1 MAIPVGTA
9 VGYLDLDYSKFSKKL
24 DTAISE
30 ANGLSM
36 KLSDTLGSGLT
47 TVGNKIAGLGTAL
60 TTGITVPLGLAT
72 GSAIKFGAE
81 FDKGMSNVKAVS
93 GATAEEFEMMR
104 DAAIDWGEKTVY
116 TATEASDALYYMGLA
131 GWNANDSVAAL
142 GPVLNLAA
150 AGNLEL
156 GRTSDIV
163 TDAMTALQI
172 EADGYTN
179 GIANAEHFTNALA
192 SAMSN
197 SNTDVD
203 QLGEAF
209 KYVAPVA
216 GSLGY
221 SIEDL
226 SLALGTMANVGVK
239 GSQAGTGLR
248 QALKNLITPANDAA
262 AALMDELGVSLFD
275 SEGKALSF
283 KEVMDNLRTTFGG
296 VDVDIEKMSD
306 VLENEGEDALLNY
319 VDGLNLTMTQ
329 QEKLQDIVQIFGTR
343 ALPGVLGII
352 NASEEKY
359 NDLANA
365 IYSSDEA
372 FVKHGDDIMTYKEA
386 VEQYGEELINTSD
399 EFEVLGAAAGMAEVQ
414 MDNLQGDWIRFTS
427 ALGTSK
433 IEILD
438 LVNGALRNFVQ
449 KLTDLVKWFNDLGD
463 EQQKNILKWAAII
476 ASIGPVLLVFGKLIT
491 GIGNTI
497 TAISAIGGAMTK
509 LKIGFGMFR
518 SNLAAVS
525 NAARLART
533 GLAGLGAEISPLG
546 AAFGTVTSLPF
557 IAAVAAIVALIAAFK
572 HLMKTN
578 DEFREK
584 IIGIWDGIKAKFDE
598 AGQKILDV
606 INKLGFDFESLSE
619 AMKAAFDWFANAIA
633 PIFLGVFETIS
644 TVIGSIINIVTGL
657 FEIIGGLIIGF
668 RDGDWSTFTQGI
680 VDFFG
685 GIFDIIATPFI
696 LVFNVITEYLTAFG
710 TSWNEIWQGVF
721 NFFEKIGTGI
731 VETVTSF
738 VKGVIER
745 WNNLKT
751 DITVV
756 VTVLKALLEYYWD
769 KIKEN
774 ILFVVEVIYNNVY
787 TIWDNLKQGLII
799 IVTVLRDTIVGVW
812 NFIKNSIISVVT
824 VLRDTIN
831 NIWQAIKDFI
841 VTTVT
846 GLKDTVISL
855 FEILKATVIN
865 IITNVKDTLINTF
878 TTLKESLV
886 TKVTEIK
893 EGIVNV
899 FNGIKEKFAEIGNNI
914 VQGIWNGISSGWA
927 WLTSKVTEVATSLLT
942 AAKTAL
948 GIKSPSRAFRYGV
961 GKWIPPG
968 IVEGVE
974 DAMPKAIDEIQ
985 SVFDKGLS
993 QISGEVEI
1001 GNPLFG
1007 LVDTIKTVLN
1017 ETTIWFESIEERL
1030 YAIVDNMKTDLMNL
1044 IELGQVTINSDGTLS
1059 GLVYEKP
1066 SNSIKS
1072 INGTDNEQKGDVIN
1086 NFYYTFNSPKAIDE
1100 IEASRKIKETQRD
1113 LSEGF

>member
-93 GATAEEFEMMR
+93 GATAEEFVQMR
-104 DAAIDWGEKTVY
+104 EAAIDWGEKTVY
-116 TATEASDALYYMGLA
+116 TAAEASDALYYMGLA
-131 GWNANDSVAAL
+131 GWDANDSVAAL

-163 TDAMTALQI
+163 TDAMTAMKLEAGELNKDGI
-172 EADGYTN
+172 ENT
-179 GIANAEHFTNALA
+179 IHFTNALA
-192 SAMSN
+192 AAMSN

-203 QLGEAF
+203 QMGEAF
-209 KYVAPVA
+209 KYVAPLA
-216 GSLGY
+216 GAAGME
-221 SIEDL
+221 INDL
-226 SLALGTMANVGVK
+226 SLALGMMANVGVK
-239 GSQAGTGLR
+239 GTQAGTGLR
-248 QALKNLITPANDAA
+248 QALKSVISPTQEAKAV
-262 AALMDELGVSLFD
+262 MDEYGVSLFD
-275 SEGKALSF
+275 AEGNAKSMRQF
-283 KEVMDNLRTTFGG
+283 MDELRGTFG
-296 VDVDIEKMSD
+296 DLKVDIYD
-306 VLENEGEDALLNY
+306 ANGELKSAEQIMEEYGHSLP
-319 VDGLNLTMTQ
+319 TTQ
-329 QEKLQDIVQIFGTR
+329 QEKLNAIVEIFGTR

-352 NASEEKY
+352 EQSDEKY
-359 NDLANA
+359 NQLASA
-365 IYSSDEA
+365 IENSDKA
-372 FVKHGDDIMTYKEA
+372 FVKHGENLMTYQEA
-386 VEQYGEELINTSD
+386 VEKYGEELVNTSN
-399 EFEVLGAAAGMAEVQ
+399 EFEVLGASAGMAEVQ

-463 EQQKNILKWAAII
+463 EQQKNILKWVAII
-476 ASIGPVLLVFGKLIT
+476 ASIGPVLLIFGKLIT
-491 GIGNTI
+491 SIGNTI

-557 IAAVAAIVALIAAFK
+557 IAAAAAIVALIAAFK

-598 AGQKILDV
+598 AGQKIVDV
-606 INKLGFDFESLSE
+606 INKLGFDFESFSE

-644 TVIGSIINIVTGL
+644 IVIGSIINIVTGL

-731 VETVTSF
+731 VETVTGF
-738 VKGVIER
+738 VQGVIER

-751 DITVV
+751 DITVI

-799 IVTVLRDTIVGVW
+799 IVTTLRDTIVGVW

-841 VTTVT
+841 VITVT

-855 FEILKATVIN
+855 FEILKTTVIN
-865 IITNVKDTLINTF
+865 IVINVKNTLIDTF
-878 TTLKESLV
+878 TVLKENLV

-914 VQGIWNGISSGWA
+914 IQGIWNGISSGWA

-942 AAKTAL
+942 AAKKAL
-948 GIKSPSRAFRYGV
+948 GIKSPSRAFRYGL
-961 GKWIPPG
+961 GRWIPPG
-968 IVEGVE
+968 VVEGVE
-974 DAMPKAIDEIQ
+974 DAMPEAIEEIQ

-993 QISGEVEI
+993 QISGEVKI
-1001 GNPLFG
+1001 GNPLFD
-1007 LVDTIKTVLN
+1007 LVNTIKTVLN

-1030 YAIVDNMKTDLMNL
+1030 YDIVDNMKTDLMNL

-1059 GLVYEKP
+1059 SLVYEKP

-1072 INGTDNEQKGDVIN
+1072 TNDTDNEQKGDVIN